1 VQGNPA
7 NSASTNRPDVVGD
20 PDAVPG
26 GRSVDEF
33 FNTAAFRA
41 NEPFTYGNLGRNSLL
56 GPDFENVD
64 FSLMKQ
70 TTLFTAADQPV
81 DLQFRW
87 EVFNAFNHANF
98 GFPGGTLG
106 TPTFGQ
112 LTNASPAR
120 KMQFGLKVIF

>member
-1 VQGNPA
+1 
-7 NSASTNRPDVVGD
+7 VVGD
-20 PDAVPG
+20 PDDVPG
-26 GRSVDEF
+26 GRTVAQF

-41 NEPFTYGNLGRNSLL
+41 NQQFTFGSLGRNALL

-64 FSLMKQ
+64 FSMMKR
-70 TTLFTAADQPV
+70 TTLFTAADQPW

-87 EVFNAFNHANF
+87 ELFNAFNHTNF

-112 LTNASPAR
+112 LTNASPGR